1 MDVFK
6 QRLDDDF
13 ELETFYTTPQVKYQA
28 ILKKD
33 NEILEIENASE
44 IPDNIEILYFK
55 EPVVEANILIPV
67 NYLKEVLHLCY
78 EKRGEQQE
86 MSLIDNKKYK
96 LRFII
101 PLSELITDFFD
112 KLKCVTQGYGS
123 LDYEHKGYRKA
134 PIKKL

>member
-78 EKRGEQQE
+78 EKRGEQ
-86 MSLIDNKKYK
+86 
-96 LRFII
+96 
-101 PLSELITDFFD
+101 
-112 KLKCVTQGYGS
+112 
-123 LDYEHKGYRKA
+123 
-134 PIKKL
+134 